1 MKEVVLEILLY
12 ILFAR
17 ISLAEIKLVIPV
29 RQASVE
35 LFTWELRLSLFYT
48 DLS

>member
-1 MKEVVLEILLY
+1 MKEIVLEILLY

-29 RQASVE
+29 SQCRALHLGAETFTLSHRSE
-35 LFTWELRLSLFYT
+35 L
-48 DLS
+48 D